1 MSTKEQATEDIKREL
16 QRQGKSFLAFHEEL
30 DPVIN
35 SLVMTQTIAQN
46 HRWTMP
52 SKANSQL
59 VAKCLFCKETDKTE
73 LINYSKYYRDDKV
86 Q

>member
-1 MSTKEQATEDIKREL
+1 MSTKKQATEDIKSEL

-59 VAKCLFCKETDKTE
+59 VAKCFFCKETGKTE
-73 LINYSKYYRDDKV
+73 LINYSRYYRDDKI